1 LEKGTKSLNLI
12 IFSIIYCSY
21 FHYSIFFNFC
31 QEILEQM
38 SYNAGLLAAVCQPGQ
53 GLAEQDQGW
62 QTVGGAWHGSERS
75 DRPSH
80 AEP

>member
-1 LEKGTKSLNLI
+1 
-12 IFSIIYCSY
+12 
-21 FHYSIFFNFC
+21 
-31 QEILEQM
+31 M
-38 SYNAGLLAAVCQPGQ
+38 SPNAGLLATVCQPEQ

-62 QTVGGAWHGSERS
+62 QTVGGAWRGSERS